1 MVIDRSLLKDVRAAL
16 SSVPVIALLGSR
28 QTGKTTLAKTLQAML
43 EDRQTIYLDLELDS
57 DRVAMNNAEFFLE
70 QHKTKLVI
78 IDEIQRLPSL
88 FPLLRAMVDRFRQP
102 GRFLI
107 LGSASPSLLRRSA
120 ESLAGR
126 IRYFEVPPFHIPE
139 ISYQDMQVLWL
150 RGGYPESFLSIN
162 DVESLRWRQDF
173 LTTFL
178 ERDIPTLGIR
188 IPATQLRRCW
198 TMLAHQQSQPWNALQ
213 YGNNLG
219 LSAPTVKHYLD
230 TLTDTFMVRMLP
242 PYFVN
247 VGKRLIKAPKTIIR
261 DSGLVHALLGIQTM
275 DQLLSHPVVGHSW
288 EAFVIETV
296 IRSLPVDWQFFF
308 YRTNA
313 GAEMD
318 LVLQSPAG
326 SRFGIEIKFGLN
338 PAPTKGFYNSA
349 RDLGT
354 LRNFLIYPGE
364 HRVPLDDSTELLPLG
379 QLITEILPKLD

>member
-1 MVIDRSLLKDVRAAL
+1 MIERGLLREIRAAI
-16 SSVPVIALLGSR
+16 SAVPVVALLGSR
-28 QTGKTTLAKTLQAML
+28 QTGKTTLAKALKSVL

-57 DRVAMNNAEFFLE
+57 DRAALENAELFLE
-70 QHKTKLVI
+70 QHRADLVI

-107 LGSASPSLLRRSA
+107 LGSASPALLRQSV

-126 IRYFEVPPFHIPE
+126 IRYFDVPPFHVPE
-139 ISYQDMQVLWL
+139 IPYQEMRIVWL
-150 RGGYPESFLSIN
+150 RGGYPESFLSAN
-162 DVESLRWRQDF
+162 DAESLRWRQDF
-173 LTTFL
+173 LTAFL
-178 ERDIPTLGIR
+178 ERDIPALGIR
-188 IPATQLRRCW
+188 IPAIQLRRCW
-198 TMLAHQQSQPWNALQ
+198 TMLAHQQSQLWNALQ

-230 TLTDTFMVRMLP
+230 TLSDTFMVRILP

-247 VGKRLIKAPKTIIR
+247 VGKRLIKSPKVIIR
-261 DSGLVHALLGIQTM
+261 DSGLVHALLGIQTL

-296 IRSLPVDWQFFF
+296 IRVLPAGWQFSF

-318 LVLQSPAG
+318 LVLESPAG
-326 SRFGIEIKFGLN
+326 SRFGIEIKFGLD
-338 PAPTKGFYNSA
+338 PGLSRGFRNSVK
-349 RDLGT
+349 DLGT
-354 LRNFLIYPGE
+354 LRDFLVYPGE
-364 HRVPLDDSTELLPLG
+364 RRVPLDDRTELIPLDRLVTEVLPALG
-379 QLITEILPKLD
+379 